1 MLLIFLRLKAGRVS
15 FEQLWMAPRRTLKQE
30 SKWTIIRPV
39 GKAGSKTPLS
49 PRCPNQTPIHYSFLQ
64 FPPLAFK

>member
-1 MLLIFLRLKAGRVS
+1 MLKAGRVS
-15 FEQLWMAPRRTLKQE
+15 FEQLWMAPRRTLKPG
-30 SKWTIIRPV
+30 SKWTEVLIPA

-49 PRCPNQTPIHYSFLQ
+49 PRRPNQTPTHYCFLQ